1 MNTGN
6 MLKLADF
13 LENLPDYRFNIS
25 FWFSQAN
32 VHLFDDGEVM
42 VSYEPIDDFFP
53 DDNGES
59 PVASIEDCNTS
70 ACVAGWASILAN
82 NGKFDDAY
90 AYDAKEV
97 AKEFLGLNT
106 DESNQIFFWDRT
118 TLWYK
123 YRSDLGVDLAGDE
136 DYPSVSEDSI
146 KPIAVSKLLRGLVYG
161 EFRFNKPFS
170 DYYPQDEE
178 IV

>member
-25 FWFSQAN
+25 YWFSEAN
-32 VHLFDDGEVM
+32 IHYFDDGEQM
-42 VSYEPIDDFFP
+42 VSYDPIDDFFP
-53 DDNGES
+53 DAYGDS
-59 PVASIEDCNTS
+59 TVASIENCNTS

-82 NGKFDDAY
+82 DGRFKSEY
-90 AYDAKEV
+90 SYDAKEI

-106 DESNQIFFWDRT
+106 DQANQIFFWDRS

-123 YRSDLGVDLAGDE
+123 YRTELGVDLVGDD
-136 DYPSVSEDSI
+136 DYPSVYEDSI
-146 KPIAVSKLLRGLVYG
+146 KPIAVAKLLRGLVYG
-161 EFRFNKPFS
+161 EFHFNSPFI